1 MRLRKHLPYLA
12 WGLGFGFIIARA
24 GAVRFDFIRDMFLL
38 KSFRMYGII
47 GSAIATALPLFWW
60 IQKRASSTRPTRPG
74 QAPKLPWPHR
84 RWTPGTLPGAAV
96 FGVGWAL
103 TGTCPGPAVV
113 QIGLGHWVALATV
126 AGIFLGNPAYESA
139 HRRWFAWRPDS
150 CA

>member
-1 MRLRKHLPYLA
+1 MRTSKHLPYLA
-12 WGLGFGFIIARA
+12 WGLGFGFIITRA

-38 KSFRMYGII
+38 KEFRMYGII

-60 IQKRASSTRPTRPG
+60 LQRRAKEKGSPLK
-74 QAPKLPWPHR
+74 KLAWPHR
-84 RWTPGTLPGAAV
+84 RWTPGTLPGALI

-126 AGIFLGNPAYESA
+126 AGIFAGNLAYEAA
-139 HRRWFAWRPDS
+139 HRRWFHWRPDS